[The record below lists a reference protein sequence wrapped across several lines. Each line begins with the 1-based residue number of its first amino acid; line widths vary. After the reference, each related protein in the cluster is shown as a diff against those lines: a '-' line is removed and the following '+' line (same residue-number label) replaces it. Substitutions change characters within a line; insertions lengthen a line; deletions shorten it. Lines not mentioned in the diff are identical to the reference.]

1 MSGPGPAPSMKAA
14 IGWWGTCS
22 WRGEIVIFSPAGIFT
37 RAAAMRLLLA
47 EKLSERVQGGARL
60 EPADLLVGHGV
71 EALDRDRLASRLVDH
86 HLHRLA
92 RGQPGQPFDADP
104 VRLLEQVVVRR
115 LGERERQDPLLL
127 EVRLVDAGEA
137 LDDHDL
143 AAEVPRRHG
152 RMLAARSPAVVLLA
166 HHDPAHPARLQVP
179 RDLGEGLARPP
190 RNRVLA
196 LARLPLPR
204 A

>member
-47 EKLSERVQGGARL
+47 EKLSESVQGGARL

-71 EALDRDRLASRLVDH
+71 EALDRDRLASRLVDD

-92 RGQPGQPFDADP
+92 RGAPGQPRPANPGPLPEP
-104 VRLLEQVVVRR
+104 VVAAR
-115 LGERERQDPLLL
+115 LGARQGQDSL
-127 EVRLVDAGEA
+127 
-137 LDDHDL
+137 
-143 AAEVPRRHG
+143 
-152 RMLAARSPAVVLLA
+152 
-166 HHDPAHPARLQVP
+166 
-179 RDLGEGLARPP
+179 
-190 RNRVLA
+190 
-196 LARLPLPR
+196 
-204 A
+204 